1 MWGVLCRAPCKPF
14 GNLAQVRCSPG
25 LWDRGMHA
33 EQRCEVQAAGRMSD
47 KAMPEWAPFAATLA
61 KRMARMVKAR
71 ALAPGDALWGLAL
84 DHVLLR
90 AVDTEMQARL
100 SAPAARLWC
109 AAVP

>member
-1 MWGVLCRAPCKPF
+1 M
-14 GNLAQVRCSPG
+14 
-25 LWDRGMHA
+25 
-33 EQRCEVQAAGRMSD
+33 QAAGRMSD

-90 AVDTEMQARL
+90 AVDTEMQARR
-100 SAPAARLWC
+100 SAPAACLAC
-109 AAVP
+109 AAVLALP

>member
-1 MWGVLCRAPCKPF
+1 M
-14 GNLAQVRCSPG
+14 
-25 LWDRGMHA
+25 
-33 EQRCEVQAAGRMSD
+33 QAAGRMSD

-90 AVDTEMQARL
+90 AVDTEMQARHV
-100 SAPAARLWC
+100 AARLAR
-109 AAVP
+109 AADPAVRSRGSTPGAGA

>member
-1 MWGVLCRAPCKPF
+1 M
-14 GNLAQVRCSPG
+14 
-25 LWDRGMHA
+25 
-33 EQRCEVQAAGRMSD
+33 QAAGRMSD

-90 AVDTEMQARL
+90 AVDTEMQARHI
-100 SAPAARLWC
+100 AACLAC
-109 AAVP
+109 AAVLPLS